1 LFRSLSDKRIDLPSK
16 EFINTDQIRSWTGNF
31 GREYTDR
38 NAQSPADLDEFYRQ
52 TYGITRRHLNE
63 KFLSA
68 VPEDAR
74 ILEVGCNMG
83 TQLLMLQE
91 MGYTELYG
99 IEIQSYA
106 LELAQCRLPEVE
118 LRQASAFSIPYPDQ
132 YFDLVFT
139 SGVLIH
145 ISPSDLSKA
154 LREIYRCSRS
164 WIWGFEYYSANST
177 EISYRGHN
185 NLLWKMDYASRYLQE
200 FSHLE
205 LIKEQRIRY
214 LESTNVDS
222 MFLLKRM
229 KD

>member
-1 LFRSLSDKRIDLPSK
+1 LPSK
-16 EFINTDQIRSWTGNF
+16 EFIDTDQIRTWTGNF

-52 TYGITRRHLNE
+52 TYGISRRQLNE
-63 KFLSA
+63 SFLRLI
-68 VPEDAR
+68 PKQAR

-83 TQLLMLQE
+83 TQLLLLTE
-91 MGYTELYG
+91 MGYRELYG

-106 LELAQCRLPEVE
+106 LDLAQRRLPEAE
-118 LRQASAFSIPYPDQ
+118 LKQASALSIPFPDQ
-132 YFDLVFT
+132 HFDLVFT

-145 ISPSDLSKA
+145 ISPSDLPKA
-154 LREIYRCSRS
+154 LREIYRCSRH
-164 WIWGFEYYSANST
+164 WIWGFEYYSPNPT

-200 FSHLE
+200 FSDLD
-205 LIKEQRIRY
+205 LVKEEHVPY
-214 LESTNVDS
+214 LESANVDS

>member
-1 LFRSLSDKRIDLPSK
+1 LLTK
-16 EFINTDQIRSWTGNF
+16 EFIDTDQIRTWTGKF

-38 NAQSPADLDEFYRQ
+38 NAQSPVELDEFYCQ

-68 VPEDAR
+68 IPEEAR

-83 TQLLMLQE
+83 TQLLLLKE
-91 MGYTELYG
+91 MGYRELYG

-106 LELAQCRLPEVE
+106 LDLAQRRLPEAE
-118 LRQASAFSIPYPDQ
+118 LKQASALSIPFPDQ
-132 YFDLVFT
+132 HFDLVFT

-145 ISPSDLSKA
+145 ISPSDLPKA
-154 LREIYRCSRS
+154 LREIYRCSRR
-164 WIWGFEYYSANST
+164 WIWGFEYYSPNPT
-177 EISYRGHN
+177 EICYRGHS

-200 FSHLE
+200 FSDLE
-205 LIKEQRIRY
+205 LVKEERVAY
-214 LESTNVDS
+214 SDSGNVDS

-229 KD
+229 KINHVVSVAWN